1 MSRAGPNLDLGLAR
15 LYFSCRDCF
24 GSKRPSKMPGECGQE
39 GRGFR
44 FPFVLTETLVSCNT
58 RYMLHTS
65 PPRREVLLD
74 ATIEYML
81 KHGVADLSLRP
92 LAAKVGSKARLLIY
106 HFGSK
111 DSLVSEAMIVVR
123 DRVQKAF
130 AAMVENGRGYA
141 ASQIIRAFWRW
152 ATSRAHE
159 RYLRLFF
166 EVHGLALQK
175 PARYGRYLEGAVSSW
190 VAMMAAVLPARIS
203 PPKRRAL
210 ATLAVSSVV
219 GLFLDYLSGG
229 DKKRSSRALEIF
241 AVTFDELLLKEA

>member
-1 MSRAGPNLDLGLAR
+1 MKHA
-15 LYFSCRDCF
+15 
-24 GSKRPSKMPGECGQE
+24 
-39 GRGFR
+39 
-44 FPFVLTETLVSCNT
+44 
-58 RYMLHTS
+58 S

-92 LAAKVGSKARLLIY
+92 LAAKIGSKARLVIY

-152 ATSRAHE
+152 ATSKEHE
-159 RYLRLFF
+159 RYVRLFF

-175 PARYGRYLEGAVSSW
+175 PARYGRYLKGAVSTW
-190 VAMMAAVLPARIS
+190 VEMMAAVLPPRI
-203 PPKRRAL
+203 PLQRRRAL
-210 ATLAVSSVV
+210 ATLAVSFVV

-229 DKKRSSRALEIF
+229 DRKRSSQALEIF
-241 AVTFDELLLKEA
+241 AVNFDGLLLKEA

>member
-1 MSRAGPNLDLGLAR
+1 MAGLSTGHFSLGEPRGLR
-15 LYFSCRDCF
+15 FS
-24 GSKRPSKMPGECGQE
+24 
-39 GRGFR
+39 
-44 FPFVLTETLVSCNT
+44 FVLTETVVSCNT
-58 RYMLHTS
+58 RYMQHDL

-111 DSLVSEAMIVVR
+111 DVLVSEAMIVVR

-130 AAMVENGRGYA
+130 AAMVEKGRGHT
-141 ASQIIRAFWRW
+141 ASQIVRAFWRW
-152 ATSRAHE
+152 TTAKDNE

-166 EVHGLALQK
+166 EVQGLALQK
-175 PARYGRYLEGAVSSW
+175 PERYGRYLEGAVSTW
-190 VAMMAAVLPARIS
+190 VEMMATVLPTRMTLS
-203 PPKRRAL
+203 KRRAL

-219 GLFLDYLSGG
+219 GLLMDYLSSG
-229 DKKRSSRALEIF
+229 DKKRSSEALEIF
-241 AVTFDELLLKEA
+241 AAGFYELLMKEA

>member
-1 MSRAGPNLDLGLAR
+1 MRHA
-15 LYFSCRDCF
+15 
-24 GSKRPSKMPGECGQE
+24 
-39 GRGFR
+39 
-44 FPFVLTETLVSCNT
+44 
-58 RYMLHTS
+58 H

-92 LAAKVGSKARLLIY
+92 LATKVGSKARLLIY

-111 DSLVSEAMIVVR
+111 DALVTEAMIVVR

-130 AAMVENGRGYA
+130 AAMVENGRGHT
-141 ASQIIRAFWRW
+141 ASQIIRAFWNW
-152 ATSRAHE
+152 TTSKEHE

-175 PARYGRYLEGAVSSW
+175 PERYGRYLEGAVSTW
-190 VAMMAAVLPARIS
+190 VEMMTTVLPTRMTLA
-203 PPKRRAL
+203 KRRAL

-219 GLFLDYLSGG
+219 GLLMDYLSSE
-229 DKKRSSRALEIF
+229 DKARSSRALEIF
-241 AVTFDELLLKEA
+241 ATGFDELLLNEA

>member
-1 MSRAGPNLDLGLAR
+1 MQRAL
-15 LYFSCRDCF
+15 
-24 GSKRPSKMPGECGQE
+24 
-39 GRGFR
+39 
-44 FPFVLTETLVSCNT
+44 
-58 RYMLHTS
+58 
-65 PPRREVLLD
+65 PPRREVLLE

-106 HFGSK
+106 HFRSK

-130 AAMVENGRGYA
+130 AAMVENGRGHTA
-141 ASQIIRAFWRW
+141 PQIMRAFWRW
-152 ATSRAHE
+152 ATSKQHE

-175 PARYGRYLEGAVSSW
+175 PARYGRYLEGAVTTW
-190 VAMMAAVLPARIS
+190 VEMMATVLPAGIS
-203 PPKRRAL
+203 LPRRRAL

-219 GLFLDYLSGG
+219 GLLLDYLSSG
-229 DKKRSSRALEIF
+229 DKKRNSEALEIF
-241 AVTFDELLLKEA
+241 AVNFDALLLNED

>member
-1 MSRAGPNLDLGLAR
+1 MRNA
-15 LYFSCRDCF
+15 
-24 GSKRPSKMPGECGQE
+24 
-39 GRGFR
+39 
-44 FPFVLTETLVSCNT
+44 
-58 RYMLHTS
+58 S

-123 DRVQKAF
+123 DRVQRAF

-141 ASQIIRAFWRW
+141 PSQIIRAFWRW
-152 ATSRAHE
+152 ATSKEHE
-159 RYLRLFF
+159 RYVRLFF

-175 PARYGRYLEGAVSSW
+175 PARYGRYLEGAVSTW
-190 VAMMAAVLPARIS
+190 VEMMAAVLPARIS
-203 PPKRRAL
+203 LQRRRAL
-210 ATLAVSSVV
+210 ATLAVSCVV
-219 GLFLDYLSGG
+219 GLFLDHLSGT
-229 DKKRSSRALEIF
+229 DKKRSSQALEIF
-241 AVTFDELLLKEA
+241 AANFDELLVKEA

>member
-1 MSRAGPNLDLGLAR
+1 MEL
-15 LYFSCRDCF
+15 
-24 GSKRPSKMPGECGQE
+24 
-39 GRGFR
+39 R
-44 FPFVLTETLVSCNT
+44 FPFDLTVTFVSCNT
-58 RYMLHTS
+58 RYMQRAL
-65 PPRREVLLD
+65 PPRREVLLE

-106 HFGSK
+106 HFRSK

-130 AAMVENGRGYA
+130 AAMVENGRGHTA
-141 ASQIIRAFWRW
+141 PQIMRAFWRW
-152 ATSRAHE
+152 ATSKQHE

-175 PARYGRYLEGAVSSW
+175 PARYGRYLEGAVITW
-190 VAMMAAVLPARIS
+190 VEMMATVLPAGIS
-203 PPKRRAL
+203 LPKRRAL

-219 GLFLDYLSGG
+219 GLLLDYLSSG
-229 DKKRSSRALEIF
+229 DKKRNSEALEMF
-241 AVTFDELLLKEA
+241 AANFDALLLNED

>member
-1 MSRAGPNLDLGLAR
+1 LAR
-15 LYFSCRDCF
+15 
-24 GSKRPSKMPGECGQE
+24 
-39 GRGFR
+39 FR
-44 FPFVLTETLVSCNT
+44 FLSVLTVTVVPCNT
-58 RYMLHTS
+58 RYMQRTS

-123 DRVQKAF
+123 ARVQRAF
-130 AAMVENGRGYA
+130 AAMVENGRGHT
-141 ASQIIRAFWRW
+141 ASQILRAFWRW
-152 ATSRAHE
+152 ATSKQHE

-175 PARYGRYLEGAVSSW
+175 PARYGRYLEGAVSTW
-190 VAMMAAVLPARIS
+190 VEMMAVVLPASIS
-203 PPKRRAL
+203 LPRRRAL

-219 GLFLDYLSGG
+219 GLFLDYLSSG
-229 DKKRSSRALEIF
+229 DKKRSSQALEIL
-241 AVTFDELLLKEA
+241 AVNFDEVLLKDA

>member
-1 MSRAGPNLDLGLAR
+1 MRQSL
-15 LYFSCRDCF
+15 
-24 GSKRPSKMPGECGQE
+24 
-39 GRGFR
+39 
-44 FPFVLTETLVSCNT
+44 
-58 RYMLHTS
+58 
-65 PPRREVLLD
+65 PRRDVLLD

-111 DSLVSEAMIVVR
+111 DALVSEAMIVVR

-130 AAMVENGRGYA
+130 AAMVENGRGHT
-141 ASQIIRAFWRW
+141 ASQIIQAFWRW
-152 ATSRAHE
+152 TTAIQNE

-175 PARYGRYLEGAVSSW
+175 PERYGGYLEGAVTTW
-190 VAMMAAVLPARIS
+190 VEMMAVVLPARMS
-203 PPKRRAL
+203 LAKMRAF

-219 GLFLDYLSGG
+219 GMLLDYLSSG
-229 DKKRSSRALEIF
+229 DKKRCAQALEIF
-241 AVTFDELLLKEA
+241 HAQFDELLLKEA

>member
-1 MSRAGPNLDLGLAR
+1 MR
-15 LYFSCRDCF
+15 
-24 GSKRPSKMPGECGQE
+24 Q
-39 GRGFR
+39 
-44 FPFVLTETLVSCNT
+44 
-58 RYMLHTS
+58 TS

-81 KHGVADLSLRP
+81 RHGVADLSLRP

-106 HFGSK
+106 HFHSK

-130 AAMVENGRGYA
+130 AAMVENGRGHT
-141 ASQIIRAFWRW
+141 ASQILRAFWRW
-152 ATSRAHE
+152 ATSKQHE

-175 PARYGRYLEGAVSSW
+175 PARYGRYLEGAVSTW
-190 VAMMAAVLPARIS
+190 VEMMAAVLPATIPLPR
-203 PPKRRAL
+203 RRAL

-219 GLFLDYLSGG
+219 GLFLDYLSSG
-229 DKKRSSRALEIF
+229 DKKRNSQALEIF
-241 AVTFDELLLKEA
+241 AENFDALLLKET

>member
-1 MSRAGPNLDLGLAR
+1 MKLP
-15 LYFSCRDCF
+15 
-24 GSKRPSKMPGECGQE
+24 Q
-39 GRGFR
+39 
-44 FPFVLTETLVSCNT
+44 
-58 RYMLHTS
+58 

-111 DSLVSEAMIVVR
+111 ESLVSQAMIVVR

-130 AAMVENGRGYA
+130 AAMVENGRGHTA
-141 ASQIIRAFWRW
+141 GQIMRAFWRW
-152 ATSRAHE
+152 ATSNQHQ

-175 PARYGRYLEGAVSSW
+175 PARYGRYLEGAVSTW
-190 VAMMAAVLPARIS
+190 VEMMTVVLPAHLS
-203 PPKRRAL
+203 LPKRRAL
-210 ATLAVSSVV
+210 ATLAVSTVV
-219 GLFLDYLSGG
+219 GLFLDYLSAG
-229 DKKRSSRALEIF
+229 DKKRSSQALEIF
-241 AVTFDELLLKEA
+241 ATNFDELLLKGA